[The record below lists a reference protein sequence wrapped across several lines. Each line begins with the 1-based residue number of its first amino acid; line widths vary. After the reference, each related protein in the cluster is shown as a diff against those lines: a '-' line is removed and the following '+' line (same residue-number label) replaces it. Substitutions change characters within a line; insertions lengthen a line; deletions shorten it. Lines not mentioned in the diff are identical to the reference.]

1 MKITGL
7 YCWSAMVEVEVPD
20 DASDETQRAALYA
33 ASQTVELDFKHPI
46 LHECS
51 NSELID

>member
-20 DASDETQRAALYA
+20 NVDDETQRNALYA
-33 ASQTVELDFKHPI
+33 ASQKVELDFKHPI

-51 NSELID
+51 NPELID

>member
-7 YCWSAMVEVEVPD
+7 YVWSVFTEVEVPD
-20 DASDETQRAALYA
+20 DATAEQQREALDNSVEDAAPDG
-33 ASQTVELDFKHPI
+33 SPI

-51 NSELID
+51 NPELID

>member
-1 MKITGL
+1 
-7 YCWSAMVEVEVPD
+7 MVEVEVPAN
-20 DASDETQRAALYA
+20 ASEETQKDALYA
-33 ASQTVELDFKHPI
+33 ASQTVELDFKHPV

>member
-7 YCWSAMVEVEVPD
+7 YAWTIATEVEVPD
-20 DASDETQRAALYA
+20 DATNEQQREALDNSVEDCDP
-33 ASQTVELDFKHPI
+33 SQGPPI

-51 NSELID
+51 NPELID

>member
-7 YCWSAMVEVEVPD
+7 YVWSVQTEVEVPD
-20 DASDETQRAALYA
+20 DATDEQQREALDN
-33 ASQTVELDFKHPI
+33 SVEDCAPQGSPI

-51 NSELID
+51 NADLID